1 MWIIQ
6 IQKYRF
12 DCLLLL
18 DTCAIV
24 LLLTLQKLD
33 MVSKKDE
40 YRTVNNTY
48 YIICHCNNN
57 NNNDY
62 KKGNKKL
69 WESGG
74 KGQFYVKLKS

>member
-1 MWIIQ
+1 MNNTNTKISIWLSVVTYLTLVQ
-6 IQKYRF
+6 
-12 DCLLLL
+12 LL
-18 DTCAIV
+18 I
-24 LLLTLQKLD
+24 LQKLD

-40 YRTVNNTY
+40 CRTVNNTY

-74 KGQFYVKLKS
+74 KGQLYVKLKS